1 MNTTTFKNINNWNF
15 KDSVQQI
22 LIDIEIYK
30 FKECTK
36 KQLIKRIQNQLNN
49 LKTLNK

>member
-1 MNTTTFKNINNWNF
+1 MNTTTFKNINTWNF
-15 KDSVQQI
+15 KDSLQQI

-30 FKECTK
+30 FKECTRK
-36 KQLIKRIQNQLNN
+36 KLIQRIEEQVNN